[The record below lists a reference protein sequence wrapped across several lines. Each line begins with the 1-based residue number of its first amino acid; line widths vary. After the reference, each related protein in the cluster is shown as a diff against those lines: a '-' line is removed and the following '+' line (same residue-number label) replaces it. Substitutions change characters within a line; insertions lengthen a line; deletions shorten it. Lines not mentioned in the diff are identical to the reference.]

1 MKSLKYLAIAVLL
14 GVVSG
19 CGGGGPKIN
28 DDYLHAVKPP
38 RPGDGV
44 RLKTPLDGA
53 NLSNKYKVDPSK
65 FKVRPPKYKEK
76 VPKIPHYQEPQVPN
90 IPDIND
96 MVNDYKDSLYP

>member
-19 CGGGGPKIN
+19 CGGGGPKFN

-44 RLKTPLDGA
+44 RLKTLLDGA
-53 NLSNKYKVDPSK
+53 NLSNKYKVNPPKLDPSQ
-65 FKVRPPKYKEK
+65 YKMA
-76 VPKIPHYQEPQVPN
+76 P
-90 IPDIND
+90 
-96 MVNDYKDSLYP
+96 